1 MTAATAVGGNDDIV
15 VGVDVG
21 GTKCLAVAMNG
32 DIIVDELRRP
42 TPPANGLADLLTE
55 MVADVEA
62 RLDCQVSALG
72 VGAPGLVTPD
82 GVVRA
87 SPNLRDAC
95 DEPLGPQLRAMGH
108 RRVHVENDATA
119 AAFAEWS
126 SGAAREAR
134 HVMMITLGTGIGGG
148 FVVDGRVFRGA
159 NGFAGE
165 VGHMIVVAGGVQC
178 PCGKQGCWE
187 RYASGSAL
195 RDLAAGEDG
204 AEVAARASR
213 GDEDA
218 AAVMN
223 TFANWVAL
231 GLANLV
237 NAFDPDVIVL
247 GGGVVESAAVF
258 LPSVRIHLKE
268 HLYSSDHRPC
278 PEVLA
283 AVHGERAGAIG
294 AALLGRLQ

>member
-1 MTAATAVGGNDDIV
+1 MGAATAVSGDDELV

-21 GTKCLAVAMNG
+21 GTKCLAVVMRG
-32 DIIVDELRRP
+32 DTILDESRRP
-42 TPPANGLADLLTE
+42 TPPANALAEQLTE
-55 MVADVEA
+55 MVADFES
-62 RLDCQVSALG
+62 RLDCPISALG
-72 VGAPGLVTPD
+72 VGAPGLVTPE
-82 GVVRA
+82 GIVRA
-87 SPNLRDAC
+87 SPNLREAR
-95 DEPLGPQLRAMGH
+95 DEPLGPRLRAMGN

-148 FVVDGRVFRGA
+148 FVIDGSVFRGA

-165 VGHMIVVAGGVQC
+165 VGHMIVAAGGVQC

-195 RDLAAGEDG
+195 RDLAGGEEG
-204 AEVAARASR
+204 VAVAARASR
-213 GDEDA
+213 GDSEA
-218 AAVMN
+218 VAVMN
-223 TFANWVAL
+223 TFAHWVAI
-231 GLANLV
+231 GLANIV

-247 GGGVVESAAVF
+247 GGGVVESADLF
-258 LPSVRIHLKE
+258 LPSVRVRLKE

-278 PEVLA
+278 PEVHA
-283 AVHGERAGAIG
+283 AAHGERAGAIG
-294 AALLGRLQ
+294 AALLCRLQ